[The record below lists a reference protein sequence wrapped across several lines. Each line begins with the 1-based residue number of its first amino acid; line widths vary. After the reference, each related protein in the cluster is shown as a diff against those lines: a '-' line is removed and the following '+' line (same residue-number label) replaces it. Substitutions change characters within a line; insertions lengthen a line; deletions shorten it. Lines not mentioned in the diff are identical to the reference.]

1 MMNDDEKTVAAAAMA
16 TLQEASDATEP
27 EASHLEVGTDLE
39 AAAVEDVPDD
49 LPRDAED
56 STTNNDDD
64 GGNSEISSTSSDAA
78 RVEVQLDND
87 EDRSGNDE
95 GALLYGSPESN
106 ENFHPTAQAVYP
118 EVVANHRIQQEVA
131 ERKKNIA
138 VAEMVVTNEEA
149 QVPHPHESFNQKNY
163 LSSLCN
169 TRNKKIIVSVLVI
182 AIIIV
187 ISVLATVLATRDNR
201 NNPPPPYATVSPEQV
216 EIFVMVT
223 AALEKEGINS
233 DDFLLR
239 EGHQY
244 KAFEWL
250 TKNTNLQSMSR
261 TQKLQR
267 YALAALY
274 YATNN
279 VANDYATSPGPWTNE
294 SLWLSDETECDWAHV
309 HCDPENKTQKLIFQK
324 NNLSGKLPPEL
335 ALIRDPLHML
345 DLISNMI
352 HMKGTDFNVFD
363 SLHNLKHLDL
373 EDNFL
378 EANTGLPQN
387 FKSLTSLEE
396 FKASYNLMSGPL
408 NNGVLETLQK
418 LSTCVCVLYIAI
430 MYVIDKRT

>member
-1 MMNDDEKTVAAAAMA
+1 MMSETPD
-16 TLQEASDATEP
+16 
-27 EASHLEVGTDLE
+27 DLE
-39 AAAVEDVPDD
+39 AYASPHHHAVSHE
-49 LPRDAED
+49 LCGPRRRLLACGI
-56 STTNNDDD
+56 
-64 GGNSEISSTSSDAA
+64 GGVAILLIIMIS
-78 RVEVQLDND
+78 
-87 EDRSGNDE
+87 
-95 GALLYGSPESN
+95 
-106 ENFHPTAQAVYP
+106 
-118 EVVANHRIQQEVA
+118 
-131 ERKKNIA
+131 
-138 VAEMVVTNEEA
+138 
-149 QVPHPHESFNQKNY
+149 
-163 LSSLCN
+163 
-169 TRNKKIIVSVLVI
+169 
-182 AIIIV
+182 
-187 ISVLATVLATRDNR
+187 VLATRDNR
-201 NNPPPPYATVSPEQV
+201 NPPPPPYATVSPEQD
-216 EIFVMVT
+216 EMFVMVT
-223 AALEKEGINS
+223 AALEKEGINT

-279 VANDYATSPGPWTNE
+279 VANEYATSPGPWTHE

-345 DLISNMI
+345 DLTSNMI

-363 SLHNLKHLDL
+363 GLHNLKHLDL

-418 LSTCVCVLYIAI
+418 LSTCVLYIAI
-430 MYVIDKRT
+430 MYAIDKRT

>member
-1 MMNDDEKTVAAAAMA
+1 MNDDEKTVAAAAMA
-16 TLQEASDATEP
+16 TLQEASDAREP

-49 LPRDAED
+49 LPRDTED

-64 GGNSEISSTSSDAA
+64 GGNFEISSTSSSDAA
-78 RVEVQLDND
+78 PIEVQSVND

-95 GALLYGSPESN
+95 GALLYRSTESN

-131 ERKKNIA
+131 ERKKNIT
-138 VAEMVVTNEEA
+138 VAEMVVTDEEA
-149 QVPHPHESFNQKNY
+149 QVPHSDESSNQKNCFF
-163 LSSLCN
+163 SLCN
-169 TRNKKIIVSVLVI
+169 TRNKKIIVSVLTV

-201 NNPPPPYATVSPEQV
+201 NNPPPPYATLSAEQD
-216 EIFVMVT
+216 ELFVMVT
-223 AALEKEGINS
+223 AALEKEGINT

-378 EANTGLPQN
+378 EAYTGLPQN

-418 LSTCVCVLYIAI
+418 LSTCCVCCTLLSC
-430 MYVIDKRT
+430 M